1 MSMTPTKENTLYL
14 VIKQV
19 YFDAILA
26 GTMKQEFRE
35 IKSTT
40 YEKFLETQK
49 ENGKIVGINFDESK
63 ISKEDAQ
70 KYACNPMVYNN
81 GIYPYIAIPYQFLD
95 IAVGYKKD
103 RETLIVAV
111 EDIHFEPMRGKHGK
125 EARFSDDGERMRI
138 DENGELCIWQIVYTL
153 GKIVETDLKEDRAK

>member
-1 MSMTPTKENTLYL
+1 MTPTKENTLYL
-14 VIKQV
+14 VIQQV

-40 YEKFLETQK
+40 YEKFLETRK

-63 ISKEDAQ
+63 ISIEDAQ

-81 GIYPYIAIPYQFLD
+81 GNYPYTPIPYKFLD

-111 EDIHFEPMRGKHGK
+111 EDIHFEPMRSKHGK

-138 DENGELCIWQIVYTL
+138 NENGELCIWQIVYTL